1 MDEKVKV
8 ARIGNRYHAR
18 YYVDGRL
25 ISEYMCNFQC
35 DIGIMCREM
44 LRWADKTGK
53 STLFTKAA
61 RQRANEDY
69 EKIRGKIVKVF

>member
-8 ARIGNRYHAR
+8 KRIGDRYHAR
-18 YYVDGRL
+18 YYVDNIL
-25 ISEYMCNFQC
+25 ISEYMCYMKC
-35 DIGIMCREM
+35 DVGVMCREM

-53 STLFTKAA
+53 STPFTSAA

-69 EKIRGKIVKVF
+69 GKSRGKIVKIF